1 MIFRFNLKLTIL
13 LLVSMNLST
22 RAQDNIDKFPLIP
35 KPVSFLPGVG
45 NFQLLPEIKIIVNDE
60 NSRKDAALF
69 NAYLFDHYGFRL
81 EISAS
86 TKEHKKALNFFRDST
101 DSKLGDD
108 AYNLEIGVEKISLH
122 GGSGAGV
129 FYGIQTL
136 IQLLPAGKTPVVKIP
151 VAKVED
157 SPRFEWRG
165 MHLDVCRH
173 FFSKEFV
180 KKYIDHLAMYK
191 MNTFHWHLT
200 DDQGWR
206 IEIKKYPKLQEISA
220 YRKGTLIG
228 HYGEIPER
236 YDTIRYGGYYTQN
249 EIREIVAYAKQRH
262 VNIVPEIEMPGH
274 ALAALAAYPEL
285 SCTGGPFEVGKTW
298 GVFQDV
304 YCPKEETFTFLEN
317 VLSEVCELFP
327 GKYIHVGGDEC
338 PKDRWKQCSH
348 CQQLMAKEGLK
359 NEHELQSYFVRRIEK
374 YLQSKGKK
382 MIGWDEILEGGLPP
396 EATVMSWRGYSGG
409 IEAAKQN
416 HDVVM
421 TPTGTCYF
429 DYYQSRDAKEPLAIG
444 GYLPLDRVYQFEPCP
459 DVLNTEER
467 KHILG
472 AQGNLWTEYI
482 PDFSQVEYMVMP
494 RMAAL
499 SEVLWSP
506 AEQKNYKS
514 FTHRLVGHFK
524 MLDFLKVNYSK
535 AVFDV
540 NYFVYPNS
548 GSEGVALELNT
559 AYEGG
564 VIHYTD
570 DGSEPKLQSPVYT
583 GRIPL
588 GQSANIK
595 AAVFDGQ
602 FKRGRD
608 FSQVF
613 KLNFATGKEIILKD
627 VPHEEYCR
635 GGGFSL
641 LNGVIGNLPWN
652 GSDWLGWSGKN
663 LDATIDLS
671 RPVTFTKVSVDVL
684 QDEASWIYLPT
695 SVEVLVSD
703 DGVSFKSLKKIS
715 SSEIKPGQRLI
726 TLNLGRTTAKFVKVI
741 AENIGTIPNGKAGEG
756 NPAWLFCDEIM
767 VE

>member
-1 MIFRFNLKLTIL
+1 
-13 LLVSMNLST
+13 
-22 RAQDNIDKFPLIP
+22 
-35 KPVSFLPGVG
+35 
-45 NFQLLPEIKIIVNDE
+45 
-60 NSRKDAALF
+60 
-69 NAYLFDHYGFRL
+69 
-81 EISAS
+81 
-86 TKEHKKALNFFRDST
+86 
-101 DSKLGDD
+101 
-108 AYNLEIGVEKISLH
+108 
-122 GGSGAGV
+122 
-129 FYGIQTL
+129 
-136 IQLLPAGKTPVVKIP
+136 
-151 VAKVED
+151 
-157 SPRFEWRG
+157 
-165 MHLDVCRH
+165 
-173 FFSKEFV
+173 
-180 KKYIDHLAMYK
+180 
-191 MNTFHWHLT
+191 
-200 DDQGWR
+200 
-206 IEIKKYPKLQEISA
+206 
-220 YRKGTLIG
+220 
-228 HYGEIPER
+228 
-236 YDTIRYGGYYTQN
+236 
-249 EIREIVAYAKQRH
+249 
-262 VNIVPEIEMPGH
+262 
-274 ALAALAAYPEL
+274 
-285 SCTGGPFEVGKTW
+285 
-298 GVFQDV
+298 
-304 YCPKEETFTFLEN
+304 
-317 VLSEVCELFP
+317 
-327 GKYIHVGGDEC
+327 
-338 PKDRWKQCSH
+338 
-348 CQQLMAKEGLK
+348 
-359 NEHELQSYFVRRIEK
+359 
-374 YLQSKGKK
+374 

-459 DVLNTEER
+459 DVLNAEER

-482 PDFSQVEYMVMP
+482 PDFLQVEYMVMP

-570 DGSEPKLQSPVYT
+570 DGSEPKLQSPVYN

>member
-13 LLVSMNLST
+13 LLVSMNLSS

-35 KPVSFLPGVG
+35 KPVSFIPGVG
-45 NFQLLPEIKIIVNDE
+45 NFQLLPETKIIVNDE

-86 TKEHKKALNFFRDST
+86 AKEHKKALNFFRDST
-101 DSKLGDD
+101 DTKLGDD

-136 IQLLPAGKTPVVKIP
+136 IQLLPAGKTTVVKIP

-157 SPRFEWRG
+157 SPRFGWRG

-374 YLQSKGKK
+374 FLQSKGKK

-459 DVLNTEER
+459 DVLNAEER

-482 PDFSQVEYMVMP
+482 PDFLQVEYMVMP

-570 DGSEPKLQSPVYT
+570 DGSEPKLQSPVYN

-684 QDEASWIYLPT
+684 QDEASWIYLPA

-703 DGVSFKSLKKIS
+703 DGLSFKSLKKIS
-715 SSEIKPGQRLI
+715 SAEIKPGQRLI
-726 TLNLGRTTAKFVKVI
+726 TLILGRTTAKFVKVI